1 MQSAKDSDET
11 TPGHHHGPHRPGYG
25 RYAWRAAAVA
35 LAPVLLV
42 QGLRVRR
49 VTPRLPEPPGPRAG
63 IAGHGPALRLLIAG
77 DSAAA
82 GVGAPSQE
90 AGLSGAVVRELA
102 GDFSV
107 SWRVE
112 ASNGVRTGDVFRRLA
127 AIEPTRFDVVL
138 LSLGV
143 NDVTGGT
150 RSADWVAQ
158 QRRLV
163 DLLRDRFGARHVLL
177 TCLPPMHAFPAL
189 PQPLRW
195 VLGER
200 ARQFTALLHSRI
212 AVVPGCEVVTPRL
225 PMDPAYMATDGFHP
239 GPPAYAEW
247 GREAAAIIRRRLAEE
262 VSPPR

>member
-1 MQSAKDSDET
+1 M
-11 TPGHHHGPHRPGYG
+11 
-25 RYAWRAAAVA
+25 A
-35 LAPVLLV
+35 LAPLLLI

-63 IAGHGPALRLLIAG
+63 TAGHGPELRLLIAG

-102 GDFSV
+102 SEFSV
-107 SWRVE
+107 SWQVE
-112 ASNGVRTGDVFRRLA
+112 ACNGLRTGGVLRRLA
-127 AIEPTRFDVVL
+127 AIEPTPFDVVL

-150 RSADWVAQ
+150 RAGDWIVQ

-163 DLLRDRFGARHVLL
+163 DLLRDRFGVRHVLF

-200 ARQFTALLHSRI
+200 ARQFTALLHSSI
-212 AVVPGCEVVTPRL
+212 AVAPGCEVVTPRL
-225 PMDPAYMATDGFHP
+225 PLDPAYMASDGFHP

-262 VSPPR
+262 AMPPR